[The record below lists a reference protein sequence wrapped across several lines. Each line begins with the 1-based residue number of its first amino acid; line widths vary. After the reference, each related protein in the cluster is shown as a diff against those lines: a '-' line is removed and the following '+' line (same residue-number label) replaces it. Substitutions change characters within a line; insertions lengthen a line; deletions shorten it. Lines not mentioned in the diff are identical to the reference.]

1 MTNMLFLAKK
11 SPVIPFFLLY
21 LPQKLKIRM
30 TMKSMINRILQDGHC
45 LDGGILKV
53 DRFINHQM
61 DPYLMKQVAVE
72 FMNRFAQARPTKIL
86 TVEASGIAPAAML
99 GYMMELP
106 VVFAKKKQPSTMG
119 GFYATKVRSFTK
131 QNEYTLIIS
140 REYLTAED
148 RVLFIDD
155 FLAYGNAGMGVIDL
169 CRQAGAEI
177 IGMGFIIE
185 KEFQGGRK
193 VLTEAGVQNIE
204 SLAIIESLENNQIHL
219 KGVKVRKVN
228 IYEEANR
235 CLLCQDAPC
244 TKACKTGDPARAIRA
259 IRFDNHKPALQW
271 VKDCS
276 DGDLER
282 AEQACIHY
290 NWPIRI
296 KEMVHA
302 IHKDDVDDS
311 QYPQLD
317 ITFCGIK
324 CENPFFL
331 ASSAVCTNYEMVSH
345 AFDAGWAGVFYKTI
359 CLQEIKEVSPRFD
372 AMHNN
377 ATHGDFYG
385 FRNMEQLSE
394 NPVEMDF
401 DILRRLKHDYP
412 SKVVVA
418 SIMGQT
424 EEEWVSLAKMA
435 EEAGCDA
442 AELNFSCPQMK
453 HKGMGSDVGQS
464 PELVKTYTACV
475 KRSVKIPVIP
485 KMTPNITHITE
496 PAEACLQ
503 VGADAISAIN
513 TIKSVTMDAGAEVA
527 GQRTISGYSGRAVRP
542 IALRHVLEL
551 AQMPEKPVLSGIG
564 GIETWRDALEF
575 IQLGCSNVQVCTAV
589 MQYGYRIIDDL
600 VLGLRRYLAKR
611 GLKSLESLVGESLP
625 LFLKPDSLNRET
637 IVYPKFDYELC
648 VGCGRCEVSCNDGG
662 HQAIVF
668 DHETRRPRLVG
679 TRCVGCHLCR
689 LVCPAGAIGQS
700 KRVALRPK

>member
-1 MTNMLFLAKK
+1 
-11 SPVIPFFLLY
+11 
-21 LPQKLKIRM
+21 
-30 TMKSMINRILQDGHC
+30 MKSLINRIIQDGHC

-72 FMNRFAQARPTKIL
+72 FMNRFAEAKPTKIL
-86 TVEASGIAPAAML
+86 TVEASGIAPAVML
-99 GYMMELP
+99 GYNMELP
-106 VVFAKKKQPSTMG
+106 VVFAKKKKPSTMG
-119 GFYATKVRSFTK
+119 GFLSTTVRSFTK

-140 REYLTAED
+140 KEYLTAED

-155 FLAYGNAGMGVIDL
+155 FLAFGNAGMGILDL
-169 CRQAGAEI
+169 CRQAGAELV
-177 IGMGFIIE
+177 GMGFIIE

-193 VLTEAGVQNIE
+193 VLTEAGVKHIE
-204 SLAIIESLENNQIHL
+204 SLAIIESLENNQIKL
-219 KGVKVRKVN
+219 KGVKLRNVN

-259 IRFDNHKPALQW
+259 IRFDNHKPALRW
-271 VKDCS
+271 VKDCT

-296 KEMVHA
+296 KEVVHS

-311 QYPQLD
+311 HYPNLTID
-317 ITFCGIK
+317 FCGIR

-331 ASSAVCTNYEMVSH
+331 ASSAVCTNYEMVAR

-377 ATHGDFYG
+377 AIHGDFYG

-394 NPVEMDF
+394 NPVDMNF
-401 DILRRLKHDYP
+401 DILSRLKQDYP
-412 SKVVVA
+412 TKVVVA

-424 EEEWVSLAKMA
+424 AEEWIKLAKMA

-442 AELNFSCPQMK
+442 VELNFSCPQMK
-453 HKGMGSDVGQS
+453 HEGMGSDVGQS

-475 KRSVKIPVIP
+475 KQSVKIPVIP
-485 KMTPNITHITE
+485 KMTPNITHISE
-496 PAEACLQ
+496 PAAACVEA
-503 VGADAISAIN
+503 GADAISAIN
-513 TIKSVTMDAGAEVA
+513 TIKSVTMTFDSEVS

-542 IALRHVLEL
+542 IALRYILEL
-551 AQMPEKPVLSGIG
+551 AQMTPKRPNDQSPKTLELSGIG

-600 VLGLRRYLAKR
+600 ILGLQRYMAKR
-611 GLKSLESLVGESLP
+611 GVSELQQLVGERLEK
-625 LFLKPDSLNRET
+625 FLHPDSLDRDT
-637 IVYPKFDYELC
+637 IIYPKFDKELC
-648 VGCGRCEVSCNDGG
+648 IGCGRCEVSCSDGG

-679 TRCVGCHLCR
+679 TKCVGCHLCR
-689 LVCPAGAIGQS
+689 LVCPTGAIGVT
-700 KRVALRPK
+700 KRIEKKNK